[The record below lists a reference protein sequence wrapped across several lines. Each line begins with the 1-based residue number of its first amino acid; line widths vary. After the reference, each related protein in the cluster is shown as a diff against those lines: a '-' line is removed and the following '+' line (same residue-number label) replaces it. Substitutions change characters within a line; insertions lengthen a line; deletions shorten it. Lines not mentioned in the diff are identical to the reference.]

1 MEPARRFGLSLC
13 PMKDPL
19 SAFDALTPAL
29 LLQLRSQ
36 LEAWYAVEAR
46 PLPWREDVSPYHTL
60 LSEIILQQTR
70 VDQGMAYYHRFVERF
85 PTIEALAEATE
96 DEVLLLWQGLGYYSR
111 GRNLRKAAQI
121 IVSDFGGHIPDS
133 PEELAKLPGIGPYT
147 RGAIL
152 SFAYHKPYPA
162 VDGNVYR
169 VLSRLF
175 ALDTPIDTTRGQ
187 RLFFQL
193 AERLVDPSA
202 PSAFNQGLIELG
214 ALVCTPRKPQCLT
227 CPLAELCQVHLLGLE
242 PESLPVKQGKTKVR
256 PRHMYYFLIHLRG
269 EEDTTSLF
277 IRRRGEGDI
286 WAGLYELPLIESG
299 EEALSEETLLQHPT
313 LAQWLAG
320 LVSPR
325 LHASPLATRTH
336 LLSHRRIS
344 ASLYL
349 IEAEGIQEALPF
361 LLIPETER
369 KAYAFPT
376 LIEALL
382 ARVG

>member
-1 MEPARRFGLSLC
+1 
-13 PMKDPL
+13 MKDPL

-121 IVSDFGGHIPDS
+121 IVSDFGGRIPDT

-175 ALDTPIDTTRGQ
+175 ALDIPIDTTRGQ

-227 CPLAELCQVHLLGLE
+227 CPLAELCQVRLLGLE

-256 PRHMYYFLIHLRG
+256 PRHMYYFLIRLRA

-349 IEAEGIQEALPF
+349 IEAEGIREALPF

-369 KAYAFPT
+369 TAYAFPT

>member
-111 GRNLRKAAQI
+111 GRNLRKAAQL
-121 IVSDFGGHIPDS
+121 IVADFGGRIPDT

-175 ALDTPIDTTRGQ
+175 ALDIPIDTTRGQ

-227 CPLAELCQVHLLGLE
+227 CPLAELCQVRLLGLD

-256 PRHMYYFLIHLRG
+256 PRHMYYFLIRLRA
-269 EEDTTSLF
+269 EDGTTSLF
-277 IRRRGEGDI
+277 IRRRSEGDI

-299 EEALSEETLLQHPT
+299 EEALSKETLLQHPT

-369 KAYAFPT
+369 TAYAFPT

>member
-1 MEPARRFGLSLC
+1 
-13 PMKDPL
+13 MKDPL

-121 IVSDFGGHIPDS
+121 IVSDFGGRIPDT

-175 ALDTPIDTTRGQ
+175 ALDIPIDTTRGQ

-227 CPLAELCQVHLLGLE
+227 CPLAELCQVRLLGLE

-256 PRHMYYFLIHLRG
+256 PRHMYYFLIRLRA
-269 EEDTTSLF
+269 EDGTTSLF

-369 KAYAFPT
+369 TAYAFPT